1 MPRKTATDVGLEQ
14 PLMSGSLSPSG
25 VPLYEDQA
33 TRDEQYGAAEAESRP
48 FFAVEQYEEGYAVT
62 FDLLPAGA
70 QLTEAAR
77 TEVRDLVTARVEAL
91 VADPDDP
98 TAEVGHTVSDS
109 LGNVSFLHNESTA
122 RELAADISEVVL
134 DEANWEPATKPGGG
148 ANPGNRRN
156 D

>member
-1 MPRKTATDVGLEQ
+1 MTDR
-14 PLMSGSLSPSG
+14 LSPGG

-70 QLTEAAR
+70 QLTDAAR
-77 TEVRDLVTARVEAL
+77 AEVRDLVTSRVETL

-98 TAEVGHTVSDS
+98 TTEVGHTVSDS
-109 LGNVSFLHNESTA
+109 LGNVSFLHEESTA
-122 RELAADISEVVL
+122 RSLAADISEVVL
-134 DEANWEPATKPGGG
+134 DEENWEPARRPGGAPG
-148 ANPGNRRN
+148 SGNRRN